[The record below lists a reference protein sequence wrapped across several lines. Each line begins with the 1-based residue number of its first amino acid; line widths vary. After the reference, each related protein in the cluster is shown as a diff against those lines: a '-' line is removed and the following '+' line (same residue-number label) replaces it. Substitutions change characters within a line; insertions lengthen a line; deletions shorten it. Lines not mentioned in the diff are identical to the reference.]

1 MEFSIQQIASLINGE
16 AEGGNN
22 QSIKDLGKI
31 EEGKPNTISFLA
43 NEKYEQYL
51 YSSNAA
57 AIIVSKD
64 FIAKK
69 AIKPALIRVENP
81 YTAFTKLLEEY
92 DKLISYAKTG
102 VEEPTYLGDNATLGE
117 GIYRAAFSY
126 IGDNVKIGNNV
137 KIYSQVHIGD
147 NVEIGDNTLIF
158 AGVKI
163 YDRCI
168 IGNNC
173 NIQAGAVIGSDG
185 FGFAPQED
193 GTYKTIPQLGNVILE
208 DNVSVGANTTIDCAT
223 LGSTIIR
230 KGSKIDNLV
239 QIAHNVDIDQNTVVA
254 SQAGISG
261 STKIGKNCIIA
272 GQVGVVGH
280 ISVAD
285 KTTVTAKTGISKTIK
300 KEGLILS
307 GTYGFEHSKFLKVN
321 SIYKNLPDLLNRVKV
336 LEEKIINLSTD
347 K

>member
-16 AEGGNN
+16 AEGANN
-22 QSIKDLGKI
+22 QIIKDLGKI

-43 NEKYEQYL
+43 NDKYEQYL

-64 FIAKK
+64 FVAKK
-69 AIKPALIRVENP
+69 TIKPALIRVENP

-92 DKLISYAKTG
+92 DKLISYAKIG
-102 VEEPTYLGDNATLGE
+102 VEEPAYIGNDSSLGE

-158 AGVKI
+158 PGVKI

-223 LGSTIIR
+223 LGSTIVR

-261 STKIGKNCIIA
+261 STRIGKNCIIA
-272 GQVGVVGH
+272 GQVGIVGH

-321 SIYKNLPDLLNRVKV
+321 SIYKNLPDLLNRIKV